1 LQVSDAR
8 VELPPSSWLHL
19 SYRAIAVAGDAPKTL
34 EEHEMLRG
42 TQPTRTNLIA
52 ACGAIAAAATMVAGE
67 SALAQLPLVN
77 KGGINP
83 NSWIYGPRTAD
94 TTGGLIWNPARQEMI
109 NGDNVIGR
117 TVSTNNLDTMNTT
130 YCTQA
135 SQSDADFTWT
145 EMQHSGI
152 DWGDAWRM
160 WAYGSSANCPD
171 RRAIPG
177 VRVANTAERE
187 IQHALDGGAMVLVV
201 PTVDN
206 EAEAKEVVQWAYFP
220 PMGRRSQ
227 GGSQT
232 GAVLG
237 PWIPSGVS
245 YRQTFNNNLVLIVM
259 IETIEGAMNARKIAE
274 VPGVH
279 GVFIAATDLG
289 NFSGFAQ
296 GDADYEKLVS
306 SIHDD
311 VLGAGKRL
319 CGPFAWLT
327 SRPDQNFT
335 CFQR

>member
-1 LQVSDAR
+1 MRSRTKLF
-8 VELPPSSWLHL
+8 
-19 SYRAIAVAGDAPKTL
+19 G
-34 EEHEMLRG
+34 
-42 TQPTRTNLIA
+42 PTLIA
-52 ACGAIAAAATMVAGE
+52 AALAFTGAAALIASQEVQ
-67 SALAQLPLVN
+67 AQALPLVN

-83 NSWIYGPRTAD
+83 QSWMYGPRTAD
-94 TTGGLIWNPARQEMI
+94 TTGGVIWNPVKKEMMEG
-109 NGDNVIGR
+109 GDVIGR

-130 YCTQA
+130 YCSQA

-160 WAYGSSANCPD
+160 WAFGSSSSCPE

-177 VRVANTAERE
+177 ARVAYTDERE

-201 PTVDN
+201 PTVDT
-206 EAEAKEVVQWAYFP
+206 EEEAKEVVQWAYFP
-220 PMGRRSQ
+220 PFGRRSQ

-237 PWIPSGVS
+237 PWLQAAGLPNNA
-245 YRQTFNNNLVLIVM
+245 YRQTFNNNLVVIVM
-259 IETIEGAMNARKIAE
+259 IETIQGAMNAAQIAK

-289 NFSGFAQ
+289 NFSGYAQ

-306 SIHDD
+306 SIRDD
-311 VLGAGKRL
+311 VLKAGKRL

-327 SRPDQNFT
+327 SRPGQGFT